1 MSDDE
6 LGAIRALANAGLALA
21 RKASSGRMALA
32 RVAEIADPALLPA
45 EIREIAAKELATW
58 KQTPDALSTGE
69 VEKLLRS
76 AWGEKPAKVLDD
88 FEPEPVAQTV
98 GVQIHRATHD
108 GRAVAVKILRPGLVE
123 LVRADLKLLET
134 LAAPLRS
141 ALPNADPQALI
152 REASERVLD
161 ELDLEHE
168 GAAQRAL
175 SRALRNATGVNAP
188 APVTDLTHPGV
199 LVRGWAEGTT
209 LADGA
214 IVADPDA
221 AARNLIAALVAG
233 ARAGTLH
240 ADPEPGNVVVGSDGT
255 LALID
260 AGASARVPAERV
272 DQAADALAALRAGD
286 AERLGSALQTLGWLP
301 DPGAGERILA
311 LGQELIGP
319 FLGGAQRLDAPALGA
334 RADVAWAQRRA
345 FAALAPAI
353 TVPPQDLW
361 PLRGF
366 GGAGATLAKLGATHD
381 WPALIEEALRA

>member
-1 MSDDE
+1 VSDE

-32 RVAEIADPALLPA
+32 RIAEIADPALLPA
-45 EIREIAAKELATW
+45 DIRDIAATELATW
-58 KQTPDALSTGE
+58 NQTPEALSTGE
-69 VEKLLRS
+69 VEKLLRA
-76 AWGEKPAKVLDD
+76 AWGEKPAKMLDD

-98 GVQIHRATHD
+98 GVQIHRGSHD

-175 SRALRNATGVNAP
+175 ARALRNAPGVHAP
-188 APVTDLTHPGV
+188 ATITALTHPGV
-199 LVRGWAEGTT
+199 LVREWAEGTT

-214 IVADPDA
+214 TVADPRA
-221 AARNLIAALVAG
+221 AARDLVRALVTA

-240 ADPEPGNVVVGSDGT
+240 ADPEPGNVVIGPDGG

-260 AGASARVPAERV
+260 AGASARVPTERV
-272 DQAADALAALRAGD
+272 DDAATALAAFRAND
-286 AERLGSALQTLGWLP
+286 AQGLGTALQALGWLA
-301 DPGAGERILA
+301 DSGVGERILA
-311 LGQELIGP
+311 VGREVIGP
-319 FLGGAQRLDAPALGA
+319 FLDGPQRLDAPAIGA
-334 RADVAWAQRRA
+334 RADVAWAQRRTI
-345 FAALAPAI
+345 AALAPQI

-361 PLRGF
+361 PLRGI

-381 WPALIEEALRA
+381 WPALIEDALRG